1 MARQEA
7 MRLHVPRPVG
17 SSTHGEPWG
26 TVLVSE
32 VDLLSSDECSGDA

>member
-17 SSTHGEPWG
+17 SSTHGALG
-26 TVLVSE
+26 TVLFSE
-32 VDLLSSDECSGDA
+32 VDLLSSDECSGEA